1 MKIQPVSWL
10 KFVFQG
16 QDARVFWKNQNP
28 PAPPYQNTMDL
39 RMAYLEIGDAEKK
52 TFGLRAG
59 RQELNFGDQRL
70 VGAVNWLNTARTF
83 DAVRLTLRHGGYRVD
98 AFASTVV
105 QPVDGEFDRAFRAR
119 ADNFHGLYGGI
130 EKLVPQQLQDV
141 RAALGWQVAG

>member
-1 MKIQPVSWL
+1 GEFRTRLEGFNGGAFKDNNSDDYLLTRLRINMKIQPVSWL

-59 RQELNFGDQRL
+59 RQQLNFGDQRL

-83 DAVRLTLRHGGYRVD
+83 NAVRLTLRHAGTRVD
-98 AFASTVV
+98 A
-105 QPVDGEFDRAFRAR
+105 
-119 ADNFHGLYGGI
+119 
-130 EKLVPQQLQDV
+130 
-141 RAALGWQVAG
+141 